1 MGSDL
6 FFQGENTGQITWEDF
21 EEKLASDDM
30 QEYFKAINVDVSEA
44 KGFFQLLDV
53 DGGGSL
59 DPEEVVSGCLRLRGQ
74 AKAIEL
80 SLLMQENRRIGEK
93 MYEMERH
100 LSAISKA
107 LAAL

>member
-1 MGSDL
+1 
-6 FFQGENTGQITWEDF
+6 
-21 EEKLASDDM
+21 M
-30 QEYFKAINVDVSEA
+30 QESFKAINVDVSEA

-107 LAAL
+107 LAALRDSPLGNGPGDIPSHTMSALSVGFP